1 MKKVLYYVCPVVWF
15 VFMLYIGIT
24 FGFNGIQTTAWM
36 ILVALFLG
44 AYVMQEGYWYG
55 SILGILVGSYFIY
68 MSTKYTSQV
77 LNELIIG
84 IIIVVY
90 YVLLSINVVRIHGRK
105 HKVKK

>member
-15 VFMLYIGIT
+15 VFMLYIGIS
-24 FGFNGIQTTAWM
+24 FGFNGIQTTTWM

-55 SILGILVGSYFIY
+55 SILGILVGGYFIY
-68 MSTKYTSQV
+68 MSTQDASQV
-77 LNELIIG
+77 LKESIIG
-84 IIIVVY
+84 MVIVVY
-90 YVLLSINVVRIHGRK
+90 YVLLSIYVVRKHGRK